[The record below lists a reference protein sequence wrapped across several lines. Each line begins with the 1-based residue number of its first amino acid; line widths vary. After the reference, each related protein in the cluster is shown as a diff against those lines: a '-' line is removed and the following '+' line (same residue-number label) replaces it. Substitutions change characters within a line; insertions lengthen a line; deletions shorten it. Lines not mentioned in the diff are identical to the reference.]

1 MEVGLSIAQM
11 QRGMDVE
18 GFYLLKAAFAK
29 VTASGKPFLSAVLAD
44 TSGTIEAKVWD
55 YSGPIGERDVGK
67 VLKVRGSV
75 SDYRGMPQLT
85 VDKLRL
91 AEDNDR
97 VDVSKLVSVAPIDRE
112 AGYDEVKAL
121 VSTIE
126 DADYRAVCEEMLRR
140 HEAAF
145 RTIPAA
151 KSVHHSFLSGLL
163 MHTLNMLRL
172 ADFLSAQYADTV
184 NRSLLLTG
192 TLLHDFAKEQEFTFS
207 ELGLVTDYSTKGQL
221 LGHLVMGAQEV
232 AAIAAELDLPEEKAT
247 LLEHLILSHHG
258 QPEFGAA
265 VLPQCAEAEL
275 LSLVDQIDSRMEIYR
290 EVLAPLKA
298 GEFSQ
303 RVFALDNRRVYKH
316 QYGWQRQRRCTG
328 QRGRFSFKRESPP
341 LPRAVPCQWDI
352 SRAVQGISTSAL
364 LLRVQIQHRLD
375 HSPADGEGLVRDRR
389 AVLRLTARVHVARLH
404 ALFDGDAVVQHAAQ
418 HTADGTLH
426 RLTLD
431 KADGLALLDRV
442 ADAVDGSKNAVA
454 RRAQHALAR
463 KAADEAGNVR
473 VRQCA
478 AGVDDAPERVAAHRL
493 DDRVAVLPRREAGAD
508 AHDDRRVVDLRAEI
522 ALGKNR
528 VHERVRRELLATGAL
543 RVGQNRQRTL
553 AQQLLRLRGI
563 LRAHGA
569 QALDR
574 CLSVDDGIGKR
585 HRAADGRRAGEVGH
599 HHVDPAA
606 PQSHGRAARD
616 VSCAANQCKHTYTP

>member
-29 VTASGKPFLSAVLAD
+29 VTSSGKPFLSAVLAD

-151 KSVHHSFLSGLL
+151 KSVHHGFLSGLL
-163 MHTLNMLRL
+163 MHTSNMLRL
-172 ADFLSAQYADTV
+172 ADYLSGLYAGIID
-184 NRSLLLTG
+184 RSLLLTG
-192 TLLHDFAKEQEFTFS
+192 TLLHDFAKEREFTFS
-207 ELGLVTDYSTKGQL
+207 GLGMVTDYSLSGQL
-221 LGHLVMGAQEV
+221 IGHLVMGAQEV

-275 LSLVDQIDSRMEIYR
+275 LSLVDQIDSRMEIYA
-290 EVLAPLKA
+290 EALQELPE
-298 GEFSQ
+298 GTFSG
-303 RVFALDNRRVYKH
+303 RIFALDKKIY
-316 QYGWQRQRRCTG
+316 
-328 QRGRFSFKRESPP
+328 
-341 LPRAVPCQWDI
+341 
-352 SRAVQGISTSAL
+352 
-364 LLRVQIQHRLD
+364 
-375 HSPADGEGLVRDRR
+375 
-389 AVLRLTARVHVARLH
+389 
-404 ALFDGDAVVQHAAQ
+404 
-418 HTADGTLH
+418 
-426 RLTLD
+426 
-431 KADGLALLDRV
+431 
-442 ADAVDGSKNAVA
+442 
-454 RRAQHALAR
+454 
-463 KAADEAGNVR
+463 
-473 VRQCA
+473 
-478 AGVDDAPERVAAHRL
+478 
-493 DDRVAVLPRREAGAD
+493 
-508 AHDDRRVVDLRAEI
+508 
-522 ALGKNR
+522 
-528 VHERVRRELLATGAL
+528 
-543 RVGQNRQRTL
+543 
-553 AQQLLRLRGI
+553 
-563 LRAHGA
+563 
-569 QALDR
+569 
-574 CLSVDDGIGKR
+574 R
-585 HRAADGRRAGEVGH
+585 HH
-599 HHVDPAA
+599 
-606 PQSHGRAARD
+606 
-616 VSCAANQCKHTYTP
+616 

>member
-29 VTASGKPFLSAVLAD
+29 ATASGKPFLSAVLAD

-85 VDKLRL
+85 VDRLRL
-91 AEDNDR
+91 AEDSDH
-97 VDVSKLVSVAPIDRE
+97 VDVSKLVSAAPIDRE

-126 DADYRAVCEEMLRR
+126 DADYRAVCE
-140 HEAAF
+140 AKFAS
-145 RTIPAA
+145 IPAA
-151 KSVHHSFLSGLL
+151 KSVHHGFLSGLL

-303 RVFALDNRRVYKH
+303 RVFALDNRRIYKH
-316 QYGWQRQRRCTG
+316 Q
-328 QRGRFSFKRESPP
+328 
-341 LPRAVPCQWDI
+341 
-352 SRAVQGISTSAL
+352 
-364 LLRVQIQHRLD
+364 
-375 HSPADGEGLVRDRR
+375 
-389 AVLRLTARVHVARLH
+389 
-404 ALFDGDAVVQHAAQ
+404 
-418 HTADGTLH
+418 
-426 RLTLD
+426 
-431 KADGLALLDRV
+431 
-442 ADAVDGSKNAVA
+442 
-454 RRAQHALAR
+454 
-463 KAADEAGNVR
+463 
-473 VRQCA
+473 
-478 AGVDDAPERVAAHRL
+478 
-493 DDRVAVLPRREAGAD
+493 
-508 AHDDRRVVDLRAEI
+508 
-522 ALGKNR
+522 
-528 VHERVRRELLATGAL
+528 
-543 RVGQNRQRTL
+543 
-553 AQQLLRLRGI
+553 
-563 LRAHGA
+563 
-569 QALDR
+569 
-574 CLSVDDGIGKR
+574 
-585 HRAADGRRAGEVGH
+585 
-599 HHVDPAA
+599 
-606 PQSHGRAARD
+606 
-616 VSCAANQCKHTYTP
+616 